1 MNEWMVRALIKQ
13 NSELANCDKGLVKR
27 RIKKKERKGKKKKE
41 NKRTKLSNICHWL
54 NLRQRIHF

>member
-27 RIKKKERKGKKKKE
+27 RIKKKREKRKKKGK
-41 NKRTKLSNICHWL
+41 
-54 NLRQRIHF
+54 